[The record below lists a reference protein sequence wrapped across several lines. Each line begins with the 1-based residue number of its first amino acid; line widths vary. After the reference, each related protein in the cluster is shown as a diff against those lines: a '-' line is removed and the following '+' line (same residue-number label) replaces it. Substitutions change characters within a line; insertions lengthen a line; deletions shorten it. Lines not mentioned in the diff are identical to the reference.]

1 MVYENFMVMSFG
13 VLPIVFQ
20 RNTENLF
27 VYSFFASKVPSSP
40 TLTFHRPPTGPYIAI
55 HSHDVS

>member
-20 RNTENLF
+20 EIRKIYLYIVYIDIFQFLF
-27 VYSFFASKVPSSP
+27 QVHTKCLRKYQ
-40 TLTFHRPPTGPYIAI
+40 L
-55 HSHDVS
+55 